1 VTRSF
6 QAGYAATLLIVAVV
20 GHDFVRAVPAAQ
32 RSAPAPASADLVE
45 LDVVVLDRVEQPV
58 SNLRQEDFT
67 IKEDGH
73 VVDVKTF
80 AHVSALGSL
89 QPDDARSVTL
99 LMDDIGVSMTGTSA
113 MQAIAQVMLSPSER
127 GDEIAVVRLS
137 SRSDEAFGD
146 VSTAL
151 DRIGGYRGG
160 MVPFSR
166 RDTPETVLKMVT
178 KISRQLEAVEHR
190 RKVIIC
196 VGLPVVCDPEEPVL
210 VGTSALW
217 PHWVAALTAAAR
229 ANVSVYCLDP
239 TGLNQRAT
247 SRGVGLVRLTGGE
260 LFTNSND
267 FVSAAY
273 SMWRD
278 AGRYYLLGYWPSP
291 GKRELHSVEVSVAR
305 KDLHLRVRRRRGE

>member
-1 VTRSF
+1 MPT
-6 QAGYAATLLIVAVV
+6 
-20 GHDFVRAVPAAQ
+20 AQ
-32 RSAPAPASADLVE
+32 RSAPAPTSADLVE
-45 LDVVVLDRVEQPV
+45 LDIVVLDRLDQPV
-58 SNLRQEDFT
+58 SGLRQEDFR
-67 IKEDGH
+67 IKEDGRA
-73 VVDVKTF
+73 VDVKTF
-80 AHVSALGSL
+80 AYVAALGSL

-99 LMDDIGVSMTGTSA
+99 LLDDVGVTITGTSA
-113 MQAIAQVMLSPSER
+113 MQAIAQVVLSPAQR

-146 VSTAL
+146 IGTAR

-166 RDTPETVLKMVT
+166 RDTPETVLRAVA
-178 KISRQLEAVEHR
+178 KISRALEAVEHR

-196 VGLPVVCDPEEPVL
+196 VGLPVVCDPEEPL
-210 VGTSALW
+210 LAGTSVLW
-217 PHWVAALTAAAR
+217 PHWVTALTAAAR

-267 FVSAAY
+267 FVSATHAI
-273 SMWRD
+273 WRD
-278 AGRYYLLGYWPSP
+278 AGRYYLLGYWPSAS
-291 GKRELHSVEVSVAR
+291 KRELHSVDVSVAR
-305 KDLHLRVRRRRGE
+305 KDVHLRVRQRRGE